1 MWAIIEVFGR
11 KLYAGFVTEEEF
23 AGAKLARVEVPEV
36 PTVGVLPGIPA
47 FSKSFGGAAI
57 YGLTRC
63 SEDEARRIAANTRAR
78 PVESWL
84 LSDPDPVR
92 RLTQRDPEDAEEIPA
107 KAPGEKPTPEAD
119 EDDIP
124 FDRDADGEPYAGSH
138 SDETPGRL

>member
-36 PTVGVLPGIPA
+36 PAFGVLPAIPA

-84 LSDPDPVR
+84 LHDPDPVR
-92 RLTQRDPEDAEEIPA
+92 RLAQRDPEDAEEIPA
-107 KAPGEKPTPEAD
+107 DPPAREAD
-119 EDDIP
+119 EADIP
-124 FDRDADGEPYAGSH
+124 FDRDADGQPFAGSH
-138 SDETPGRL
+138 PDEPPGRL